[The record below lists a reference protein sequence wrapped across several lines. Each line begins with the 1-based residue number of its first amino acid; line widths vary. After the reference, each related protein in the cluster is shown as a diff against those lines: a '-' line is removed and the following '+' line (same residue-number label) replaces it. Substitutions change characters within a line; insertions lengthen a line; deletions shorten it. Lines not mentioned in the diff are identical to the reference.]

1 MALKLWRYYL
11 RTPARR
17 SIVFLALLIMVL
29 AMTVFNISYVSFN
42 KPQKDSDLLQNDI
55 IKLSEK
61 YVRALAQESNGVVDG
76 PYAGRFTAYDL
87 KKTIAVLLEN
97 MLNRL
102 DKMETLLNYL
112 MPNQS
117 LAYRNNLSFNLISQN
132 SYLNAKDIL
141 AGKVESCTLSPSDK
155 ISHPFCTGK
164 LEWMRRMW
172 KTHPCY
178 KLYGVDGTECSFLMY
193 LSEVEMWCPS
203 KSWRGNLTEN
213 HRRKIST
220 VYANVTTNIEQLMSL
235 LVDPNERQ
243 GYAFIRMRIQRM
255 WQKWI
260 EAIKS
265 LLKKQNLNKRPKKR
279 VLIHLGL
286 LTKQTGWKFAEM
298 QFKGGPLGELVQW
311 SDLISSLYLLGHNI
325 TITSEMEQ
333 LTGILSKLP
342 SVLSPCQAR
351 KDLPVDMI
359 YTDLVGLRQFK
370 KHVKGGYGKFS
381 CLLRIVDSFGTEPAY
396 NHRDFARRNKLLTT
410 WGGQDLHSQQFFTM
424 FPHTPDNSFMGF
436 VVEQHLKDPVLPS
449 IKKKNQAV
457 VYGKNELMWKDKTNY
472 LAVVNKYVDIHGT
485 VYVDGKTN
493 KSRYIPLYVKNH
505 GLLKGE
511 ELHTL
516 LRESKLFIGLGFPY
530 EGPAPLEAIANGCV
544 FLNPKFNP
552 PHSSKN
558 TPFFK
563 GKPTSRNLTSQ
574 HPYAEHYIGRPYV
587 YSVDINDLAAVES
600 VLSEIGSLNKFE
612 PYMPYEFTEEGMLQ
626 RLNAYLEGQNFC
638 SFQKT
643 APKWPPSDAVAIY
656 LGEAGKP
663 CNDVCWQRNRI
674 CEPSY
679 FEDINNLESLKK
691 YKANCTTKKSIT
703 DIYYPAFNPKTFE
716 CILQTDERLFSCAGE
731 KFPLMRLCPCRDYI
745 KGQSA
750 LCKNCDR

>member
-1 MALKLWRYYL
+1 
-11 RTPARR
+11 
-17 SIVFLALLIMVL
+17 
-29 AMTVFNISYVSFN
+29 
-42 KPQKDSDLLQNDI
+42 
-55 IKLSEK
+55 
-61 YVRALAQESNGVVDG
+61 
-76 PYAGRFTAYDL
+76 
-87 KKTIAVLLEN
+87 
-97 MLNRL
+97 
-102 DKMETLLNYL
+102 
-112 MPNQS
+112 
-117 LAYRNNLSFNLISQN
+117 
-132 SYLNAKDIL
+132 
-141 AGKVESCTLSPSDK
+141 
-155 ISHPFCTGK
+155 
-164 LEWMRRMW
+164 
-172 KTHPCY
+172 
-178 KLYGVDGTECSFLMY
+178 
-193 LSEVEMWCPS
+193 
-203 KSWRGNLTEN
+203 
-213 HRRKIST
+213 
-220 VYANVTTNIEQLMSL
+220 
-235 LVDPNERQ
+235 
-243 GYAFIRMRIQRM
+243 
-255 WQKWI
+255 
-260 EAIKS
+260 
-265 LLKKQNLNKRPKKR
+265 
-279 VLIHLGL
+279 
-286 LTKQTGWKFAEM
+286 
-298 QFKGGPLGELVQW
+298 
-311 SDLISSLYLLGHNI
+311 
-325 TITSEMEQ
+325 
-333 LTGILSKLP
+333 
-342 SVLSPCQAR
+342 
-351 KDLPVDMI
+351 MI

-370 KHVKGGYGKFS
+370 KHVKGGY
-381 CLLRIVDSFGTEPAY
+381 A
-396 NHRDFARRNKLLTT
+396 
-410 WGGQDLHSQQFFTM
+410 
-424 FPHTPDNSFMGF
+424 HTPDNSFMGF

-472 LAVVNKYVDIHGT
+472 LAVVNKFVDIHGT
-485 VYVDGKTN
+485 VYVNGKTN

-558 TPFFK
+558 IPFFK

-574 HPYAEHYIGRPYV
+574 HPYAEHHIGRPYV

-600 VLSEIGSLNKFE
+600 ILTEIMTLNKFE
-612 PYMPYEFTEEGMLQ
+612 PYMPHEFTEEGMLQ

-643 APKWPPSDAVAIY
+643 APKWPPSDAIVVY

-716 CILQTDERLFSCAGE
+716 CILQTDERLFSCAGD